1 MISSLGTPVAIDL
14 SRKELEDYVMSS
26 LLDNA
31 FGISAQALAF
41 RSQRSS
47 LLAANI
53 ANAETPEYLAR
64 DYDFKSVL
72 EQAASGYDTSKL
84 ATSDEG
90 HIAVGNGGAY
100 GEPQYRIPT
109 KSSDSGNT
117 VEEEIEQ
124 AAFSENSLRY
134 QTSLQFLNGTIR
146 SLKLAIK
153 GE

>member
-1 MISSLGTPVAIDL
+1 MSLF
-14 SRKELEDYVMSS
+14 
-26 LLDNA
+26 DNA

-47 LLAANI
+47 VLAANI

-64 DYDFKSVL
+64 DFDFRTVL
-72 EQAASGYDTSKL
+72 AQAASGYDDKL
-84 ATSDEG
+84 ATSHER
-90 HIAVGNGGAY
+90 HIAVGAGGEY
-100 GEPQYRIPT
+100 GEAQYRIPT
-109 KSSDSGNT
+109 KSSESGNT

-134 QTSLQFLNGTIR
+134 QTSLQFLNGSIR
-146 SLKLAIK
+146 SLRLAIK

>member
-1 MISSLGTPVAIDL
+1 
-14 SRKELEDYVMSS
+14 MSS

-53 ANAETPEYLAR
+53 ANAETPDYLAR
-64 DYDFKSVL
+64 DYDFREVL
-72 EQAASGYDTSKL
+72 EQAASGYDSNKLVTSN
-84 ATSDEG
+84 AG
-90 HIAVGNGGAY
+90 HIEVGSGGEY

-146 SLKLAIK
+146 GLKLAIK